1 MPLSAKHGRSADIL
15 HRLSTYHA
23 VNIDLSLRDSYRQLL
38 EKLGNPHLELP
49 PVIHVA
55 GTNGKGSTIAFMRA
69 MLEAAGLK
77 VHVYTSPHLVSF
89 HERIRLAGDVI
100 SEASLCS
107 VLLECE
113 FVNEKAPV
121 TLFEITTAAAFLAFS
136 RIPADILLL
145 ETGLGGR
152 LDATN
157 VVPQPIA
164 SVITRIS
171 YDHRDFLG
179 DTLEQIAGEKAGIF
193 KKNVPAIIAPQFTD
207 AVSKTLAAHASKKHT
222 PCFTHGTEWSY
233 TTTETGFEYRDNQSK
248 LALPKPNLLGEHQ
261 YANAAT
267 AIATIKKQTQFK
279 ISDDAIR
286 QGVQTAAW
294 PARLQRLM
302 EGPLVQLLPQGT
314 ELWLDGGHN
323 DSAGEALAQQAKH
336 WAADGK
342 PLLVIMGMLNTKNVA
357 EFLGPIARHISA
369 LVAIPIPH
377 EPKSMKGEA
386 IAQTATNLG
395 IAART
400 ARDNAHDALGWLLT
414 QTTEPA
420 RILITGSLYLAG
432 QILKS
437 HK

>member
-1 MPLSAKHGRSADIL
+1 MPPRSDDILQRLSA
-15 HRLSTYHA
+15 YHA
-23 VNIDLSLRDSYRQLL
+23 VNIDLSLRDSYSQLL

-89 HERIRLAGDVI
+89 HERIRLAGNLI
-100 SEASLCS
+100 SESSLCS

-113 FVNEKAPV
+113 YVNEKAPV

-136 RIPADILLL
+136 RIPADVLLL

-157 VVPQPIA
+157 VVPHPIA

-193 KKNVPAIIAPQFTD
+193 KANVPAIIAPQFSD
-207 AVSKTLAAHASKKHT
+207 AVSKSLAKKATETHT
-222 PCFTHGTEWSY
+222 PCFTNGSDWSY
-233 TTTETGFEYRDNQSK
+233 AITENGFEFRDNDLK
-248 LALPKPNLLGEHQ
+248 LTLPKPKLIGEHQ

-267 AIATIKKQTQFK
+267 AVATLKKQTQFK
-279 ISDDAIR
+279 ISDEAIR
-286 QGVQTAAW
+286 QGVETAAW
-294 PARLQRLM
+294 PARLQRLS
-302 EGPLVQLLPQGT
+302 EGPLVQLLPAGS

-336 WAADGK
+336 WATEDGN
-342 PLLVIMGMLNTKNVA
+342 PLLVMMGMLNTKNVA
-357 EFLGPIARHISA
+357 EFLGPLAPHIGA
-369 LVAIPIPH
+369 LAAIPIPD
-377 EPKSMKGEA
+377 EPKSMTGDA
-386 IAQTATNLG
+386 ITQTALELG
-395 IAART
+395 ISAST
-400 ARDNAHDALGWLLT
+400 AHHNAQDGLGWLLG
-414 QTTEPA
+414 QTAATA

-437 HK
+437 HR